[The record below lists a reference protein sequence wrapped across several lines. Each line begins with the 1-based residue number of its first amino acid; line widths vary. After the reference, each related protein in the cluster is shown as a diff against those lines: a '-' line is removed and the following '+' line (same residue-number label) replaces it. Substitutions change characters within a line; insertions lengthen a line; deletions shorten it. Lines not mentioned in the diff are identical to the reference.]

1 MKRKY
6 LICLRDY
13 KNERYPLFFRCFDS
27 QGVALF
33 STKICFFEKEKAK
46 EIKAMIDI
54 PVKLF
59 SYYVDDEI

>member
-1 MKRKY
+1 MKD
-6 LICLRDY
+6 I
-13 KNERYPLFFRCFDS
+13 RCFF
-27 QGVALF
+27 VALIVKVLHCF
-33 STKICFFEKEKAK
+33 QLKFVFFEKEKAK